1 MQNVNVFV
9 LTCTVTVGY
18 PTAKTIQTAPRVQQM
33 QHQQHQR
40 VVVPQDGS
48 NKQVKCAVAANI
60 SGMQR
65 WCLRNLST
73 QSTNSQSHRRKNH
86 EVPLLCKFVVNVIGV
101 RLFSQSA
108 SRKKYPQTFAH
119 LMNFSKKFVCHV
131 WQSYVLVTMEY

>member
-101 RLFSQSA
+101 HQPISI
-108 SRKKYPQTFAH
+108 KKKMPTNLCTPHEF
-119 LMNFSKKFVCHV
+119 LKKFVCHV